1 MFPFF
6 IIILDRRKETCL
18 HVRTIQQNNLIWFLG
33 KNQDQL
39 LCLTHDE
46 GLHLWDLSRL
56 DSDDSFTLFSSS
68 DARTLISSP
77 EGTSLD
83 YFVGGTWLEEADR
96 LVVVGGS
103 HSGELHLLDCSG
115 GELKLMK
122 SLSGGHSSTV
132 RCFQW
137 DVVGVALLTGG
148 EDGQLLQWKAG
159 AEEISVGKKDSLKS
173 ISSVHLKAKSH
184 RKQALKEEK
193 KRTF

>member
-1 MFPFF
+1 M
-6 IIILDRRKETCL
+6 
-18 HVRTIQQNNLIWFLG
+18 FLG
-33 KNQDQL
+33 KHQDQL

-46 GLHLWDLSRL
+46 GLQLWDLSRL
-56 DSDDSFTLFSSS
+56 DSDYSFTLFSSL
-68 DARTLISSP
+68 DARSLVSVP

-83 YFVGGTWLEEADR
+83 YFVGGMWLEEAAR

-115 GELKLMK
+115 NELKLMK

-137 DVVGVALLTGG
+137 DAVGGALLTGG

-159 AEEISVGKKDSLKS
+159 AEEISVGKKDTFKS
-173 ISSVHLKAKSH
+173 ISSVQLKAQSH
-184 RKQALKEEK
+184 RKQALKRE

>member
-1 MFPFF
+1 M
-6 IIILDRRKETCL
+6 
-18 HVRTIQQNNLIWFLG
+18 
-33 KNQDQL
+33 
-39 LCLTHDE
+39 THDE
-46 GLHLWDLSRL
+46 GLHLWDLSQL

-83 YFVGGTWLEEADR
+83 YFVGGTWLDEADR

-103 HSGELHLLDCSG
+103 HSGELHLLDCTD

-137 DVVGVALLTGG
+137 DAVGVALLTGG
-148 EDGQLLQWKAG
+148 EDGQLLQWKVG
-159 AEEISVGKKDSLKS
+159 AEEISVGKKDNFKS
-173 ISSVHLKAKSH
+173 ISSVQLKAKSH
-184 RKQALKEEK
+184 RKQALKKER

>member
-1 MFPFF
+1 M
-6 IIILDRRKETCL
+6 
-18 HVRTIQQNNLIWFLG
+18 VG

-56 DSDDSFTLFSSS
+56 DSGDSFTLFSSS
-68 DARTLISSP
+68 DARTHVSLP

-83 YFVGGTWLEEADR
+83 YFVGGTWLEEAGH
-96 LVVVGGS
+96 LVLVGGS
-103 HSGELHLLDCSG
+103 HGGELHLLDAG
-115 GELKLMK
+115 GSELKLMK

-137 DVVGVALLTGG
+137 DAVGGALLTGG

-159 AEEISVGKKDSLKS
+159 AEELSVGKKDNLKS
-173 ISSVHLKAKSH
+173 VSSMQLKAKSH
-184 RKQALKEEK
+184 RKQALKREK
-193 KRTF
+193 KHTP